1 MNFQIRPFIDEDLDD
16 ILQLSLLAWQPVYS
30 SFAQILGSQIYP
42 LIYPDWRQRE
52 KGGISAICQDKA
64 QYNVLIAEVEG
75 EVVGF
80 LAYELHKQ
88 GATGI
93 IQKLAVHPDYQN
105 DGIGTELNITAL
117 QEMKAADMKK
127 AEVGTGG
134 DESHAPA
141 RRAYEKAGFTALP
154 LVRYYKAL

>member
-1 MNFQIRPFIDEDLDD
+1 MNFHIRPFMDEDLDA
-16 ILQLSLLAWQPVYS
+16 IIQFSLLAWEPVYS
-30 SFAQILGSQIYP
+30 SFAQILGSPIYP

-52 KGGISAICQDKA
+52 HEGISAICQNKA
-64 QYNVLIAEVEG
+64 QFNVLVAEVKG
-75 EVVGF
+75 KVVGF
-80 LAYELHKQ
+80 LAYELQKEW
-88 GATGI
+88 ATGI

-117 QEMKAADMKK
+117 QEMKAAGMIK

-134 DESHAPA
+134 DEGHAPA
-141 RRAYEKAGFTALP
+141 RRSYEKAGFTALP